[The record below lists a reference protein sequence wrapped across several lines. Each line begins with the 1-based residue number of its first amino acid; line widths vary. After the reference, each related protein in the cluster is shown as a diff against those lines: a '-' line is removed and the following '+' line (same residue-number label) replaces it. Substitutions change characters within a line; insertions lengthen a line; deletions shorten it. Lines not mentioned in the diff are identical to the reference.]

1 MDGLAAKDLAAA
13 LLHTREAIRLAQS
26 QKQARIGARWR
37 AGVRPREG
45 GGGGLGG
52 TAYTQALHRSIP
64 SQALVRSASGCAGS
78 LSHV

>member
-37 AGVRPREG
+37 AGVRPRDG
-45 GGGGLGG
+45 GGGEGG
-52 TAYTQALHRSIP
+52 EQPILRLYTDLFQARCWYG
-64 SQALVRSASGCAGS
+64 A
-78 LSHV
+78 

>member
-26 QKQARIGARWR
+26 QKQARICARWR

-45 GGGGLGG
+45 GGGLGG
-52 TAYTQALHRSIP
+52 DCLY
-64 SQALVRSASGCAGS
+64 
-78 LSHV
+78 

>member
-37 AGVRPREG
+37 AGVRPREVGEG
-45 GGGGLGG
+45 GIGGNGL
-52 TAYTQALHRSIP
+52 Y
-64 SQALVRSASGCAGS
+64 
-78 LSHV
+78 